1 MATVGTSVFILHQS
15 ALQIRIWQKILQSHG
30 LTAIALPIN
39 TNLSEQILAME
50 ARNMTFP
57 LLILLDQNL
66 PSFDVAECCRWIQTR
81 PQPIPIIVL
90 TNQTQK
96 IDPAVRQLALNNGV
110 ADVLPAFDVGT
121 FAIETVNALKA
132 IAQLVEGLDVNN
144 KILVSC
150 IMDLKREIALET
162 PTQATNMPTVFAAVP
177 PQVPENKD
185 SSPVTNPSKSQTKR
199 TYRGRTY

>member
-1 MATVGTSVFILHQS
+1 MAIVSTSVFILHQS

-30 LTAIALPIN
+30 LTAIALPVN

-57 LLILLDQNL
+57 SLILLEQDL
-66 PSFDVAECCRWIQTR
+66 SSFDVAACCRWMQTR
-81 PQPIPIIVL
+81 PQPIPIILL

-96 IDPAVRQLALNNGV
+96 IEPAVRQIALGNGA
-110 ADVLPAFDVGT
+110 ADILPAFDIGT

-132 IAQLVEGLDVNN
+132 IAQVIEGLEVDN
-144 KILVSC
+144 KILVNC
-150 IMDLKREIALET
+150 IMDLKREIATEPSTPAATAT
-162 PTQATNMPTVFAAVP
+162 PTVSATAP
-177 PQVPENKD
+177 PPAPEED
-185 SSPVTNPSKSQTKR
+185 VSPAPPSPKSQPKR